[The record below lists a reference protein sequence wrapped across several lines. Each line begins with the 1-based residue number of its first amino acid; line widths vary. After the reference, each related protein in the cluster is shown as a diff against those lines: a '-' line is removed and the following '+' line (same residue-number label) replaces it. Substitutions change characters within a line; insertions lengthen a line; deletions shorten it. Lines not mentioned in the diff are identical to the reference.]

1 MNVEQPQSDYVEF
14 IRQFTILH
22 CTCTNYILSYNLVFR
37 LQNDSTANQLTV
49 CYIACFTLLEINV
62 MNACQWAKLKV
73 KHFYQ
78 LLWSEN

>member
-1 MNVEQPQSDYVEF
+1 MYKLHF
-14 IRQFTILH
+14 KLQFK
-22 CTCTNYILSYNLVFR
+22 VFR
-37 LQNDSTANQLTV
+37 LQNDWTANELTV

-62 MNACQWAKLKV
+62 MNACEWAKLKV